1 MAHNGRQE
9 GVLLLLAGG
18 RTVRDAAAES
28 GVSERTIHR
37 WRREAAFRERE
48 RQLRGEMLAQGLGR
62 LVEGMTE
69 AARVLRALLASQNE
83 QVRLAAARSVIQL
96 GNDLR
101 KTVETDEAVEEL
113 GERLEAIEEQQ
124 RGQRGAD
131 W

>member
-9 GVLLLLAGG
+9 AVLLLLAGG

-37 WRREAAFRERE
+37 WRKEAAFRERE

-69 AARVLRALLASQNE
+69 AAGVLRALLASEHE

-101 KTVETDEAVEEL
+101 KTVETEDTIEEI
-113 GERLEAIEEQQ
+113 GERLEVIEEQQ

>member
-1 MAHNGRQE
+1 
-9 GVLLLLAGG
+9 
-18 RTVRDAAAES
+18 
-28 GVSERTIHR
+28 VSERTIHR

-48 RQLRGEMLAQGLGR
+48 RELRGEMLAQGLGR

-69 AARVLRALLASQNE
+69 AAGVLRALLASQND

-101 KTVETDEAVEEL
+101 KTVETEEAIEEIV
-113 GERLEAIEEQQ
+113 ERLEAIEEQQ
-124 RGQRGAD
+124 RGQRGTG